1 MGYSKDIYRLAQ
13 QELDRRRD
21 KAQRTAELRRAEL
34 EEALPRLGEIQR
46 EMSLTGLEAVR
57 ASIGSTGDIS
67 RTLENLRNK
76 NLTLQKERAK
86 LLSQADLPAD
96 FLEVHY
102 TCPKCQDTGY
112 VVNQRCACLDQL
124 LRRMAYQ
131 KVSESGGL
139 GECRFD
145 NFLLSYYTDTPNA
158 EGKVPSR
165 VMAAILTSCRDYADT
180 FHLHAE
186 SLLFRGHTGLGKTHL
201 SLAIAYEVVEKGYGV
216 YYASCQRLLDKLQAQ
231 QFGRDKGDS
240 TDYQQMVL
248 DCDLLILD
256 DLGAEF
262 STNFTVAALQN
273 IINARLTDNR
283 PTLISTNLDTK
294 LLGERYGERVVSR
307 LLCAYRAFT
316 FFGDDIR
323 MRKRMERG

>member
-21 KAQRTAELRRAEL
+21 NAQRTAELRRTEL

-46 EMSLTGLEAVR
+46 EMCATGLEAVR

-76 NLTLQKERAK
+76 NLALQEERAK

-96 FLEVHY
+96 FLEIHY

-145 NFLLSYYTDTPNA
+145 NFLLSYYTDAPSPD
-158 EGKVPSR
+158 GKVPSR
-165 VMAAILTSCRDYADT
+165 VMAAILTSCRDYANT
-180 FHLHAE
+180 FHPHAE

-201 SLAIAYEVVEKGYGV
+201 SLAIAYEAVEKGYGV

-231 QFGRDKGDS
+231 QFGREKGDS

-283 PTLISTNLDTK
+283 PTIISTNLDTK

-323 MRKRMERG
+323 MRKRMERA